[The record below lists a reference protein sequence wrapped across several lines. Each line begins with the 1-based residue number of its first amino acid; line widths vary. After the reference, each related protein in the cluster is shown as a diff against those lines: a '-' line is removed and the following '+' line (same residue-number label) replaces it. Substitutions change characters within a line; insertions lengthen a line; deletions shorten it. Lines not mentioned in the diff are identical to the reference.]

1 MDVGAIL
8 EYFMS
13 FSYKNI
19 LEFALIALSGPKSM
33 ILNIDGRSIKVH
45 MNDVH
50 KGLKHRCE
58 KCDKSMTSAQ
68 MLKVHIKTVH
78 EGLKPFKC
86 NQCEKSFSQAGN
98 LKSHVEV
105 VHEGLKK
112 HKCEKCEKSFGAPGD
127 LKKHKNRDKY
137 FS

>member
-1 MDVGAIL
+1 
-8 EYFMS
+8 
-13 FSYKNI
+13 
-19 LEFALIALSGPKSM
+19 
-33 ILNIDGRSIKVH
+33 
-45 MNDVH
+45 
-50 KGLKHRCE
+50 
-58 KCDKSMTSAQ
+58 MTSAQ